1 MAIYSA
7 AVKKPVTT
15 LMIFAAVI
23 LFGFY
28 SLNYLPIDMY
38 PEVDPPYVTVM
49 TVYAGANAEEIETNV
64 TKIIEDG
71 LNSVD
76 DLEEISSVSRDN
88 MSIVTLEFSWD
99 IDITEAMNNVR
110 DAIDPVKDELPDGA
124 DTPLLFRMSTSMM
137 PVLFYAV
144 SAEESFDGLEK
155 IIDEKLVNVLNR
167 VSGIGSVS
175 VIGAP
180 GREIYVDCDP
190 KKMETYGISIA
201 QVGQVI
207 AAENLNMPSG
217 HIKMGNFDYQLR
229 VEGEFSTS
237 DVIENLVVSRVN
249 GKTIKIKDVAV
260 VNDTA
265 REVEMINSFR
275 GSDGMRLMVM
285 KQSGAN
291 TVAVGNDVKRVIEET
306 KSILPPDVQFHMI
319 YDSSDDIQK
328 SINNLSQTFMF
339 ALIFVVF
346 VVLLFLGRWRAT
358 FIIALTIPISIIMA
372 FIYLFV
378 SGGSINVISLSSLSI
393 AIGMVVDD
401 AIVVLENI
409 VKHIERGASP
419 REAAIYATKEV
430 WLSVIATTLV
440 VVAVFFPL
448 TMVGGQTGI
457 LFKQLGWIVTITV
470 TTSTIAAVT
479 LTPMLSA
486 RMLRLR
492 EKVAGKQSWY
502 DRTIIPVLDGLDRAY
517 GKVVRWSIYHKKII
531 IPGAIVIFVGSMM
544 LTKYV
549 KFENMPEQDMGMMTV
564 SFEVQTGTRVEQ
576 TNEIAKKVEDFVLAE
591 MNDEIQVTF
600 LSAGSDDDGGV
611 SALFGSSG
619 SHVVE
624 LRVRLLPVTERER
637 SIWELADLVRA
648 ELASIPEVVNYNVS
662 TASQGMSTSNTVDV
676 EIYGYDF
683 QTTTTFAN
691 QVADRLKMLEG
702 ADDISISREREKPQL
717 QVVFDQDKLAEYGLT
732 SATASTMVNYAINGM
747 TASKFREEGEEYDI
761 VVRNDI
767 ANRASISDVEN
778 INIQSPLTG
787 SFVKLSEVGRVEEY
801 WATPTVERKTR
812 QRVVTV
818 SAAPAKG
825 KVLSEVADAVSAELK
840 TMEIPNNVSIE
851 IGGAYKDMQENNA
864 DLGLLFLIIIMLVYV
879 VMASQ
884 FESFSMPLIIMTS
897 IMFSFSGVIIALLLT
912 DTTASMIAILGA
924 ILLVGIVVKNGIVM
938 IDFINLLRERGVP
951 LQQAVVEACQS
962 RLRPILMTA
971 MTTVLGMLPMALST
985 TEGSEM
991 WAPMGITVIGGL
1003 LFSTLITLVVI
1014 PAVYVL
1020 MAVKGSR
1027 NKKAKLYKKYNFLDK

>member
-15 LMIFAAVI
+15 VMIFVAVI

-28 SLNYLPIDMY
+28 SLKYLPIDMY
-38 PEVDPPYVTVM
+38 PEIDPPYVTVM
-49 TVYAGANAEEIETNV
+49 TVYAGANSEEIETNV

-88 MSIVTLEFSWD
+88 MSIITLEFSWD

-110 DAIDPVKDELPDGA
+110 DALDPVKDELPDGC
-124 DTPLLFRMSTSMM
+124 DSPLLFRMSTSMM

-144 SAEESFDGLEK
+144 SADESFSGLEK
-155 IIDEKLVNVLNR
+155 IIDEKLVNTLNR
-167 VSGIGSVS
+167 VNGIGSVS
-175 VIGAP
+175 ILGAP
-180 GREIYVDCDP
+180 GRRIYVDCDP
-190 KKMETYGISIA
+190 KKLEAYGISIS
-201 QVGQVI
+201 QIGQI
-207 AAENLNMPSG
+207 ISAENLNMPSG

-229 VEGEFSTS
+229 IEGEFTTS
-237 DVIENLVVSRVN
+237 DIIENLVVSRVD
-249 GKTIKIKDVAV
+249 GKTIKIKDVAIV
-260 VNDTA
+260 QDKG
-265 REVEMINSFR
+265 REVEMINSFK
-275 GSDGMRLMVM
+275 GNDGMRLMIM

-291 TVAVGNDVKRVIEET
+291 TVAVGDDVKRVINET
-306 KSILPPDVQFHMI
+306 KGNLPPDVQFHLL
-319 YDSSDDIQK
+319 YDSSNDIQK
-328 SINNLSQTFMF
+328 SINNLSETFLL

-358 FIIALTIPISIIMA
+358 FIIALTIPISLIVT
-372 FIYLFV
+372 FVYLFV
-378 SGGSINVISLSSLSI
+378 SGGSINIISLSSLSI

-409 VKHIERGASP
+409 IKHIERGSSP

-448 TMVGGQTGI
+448 TLTGGQPGV

-470 TTSTIAAVT
+470 VTSTLAAVT

-492 EKVAGKQSWY
+492 EKLSDKKSWY
-502 DRTIIPVLDGLDRAY
+502 DRTIVPVLDKIDDIY
-517 GKVVRWSIYHKKII
+517 GNIVHWSIYHKKVI
-531 IPGAIVIFVGSMM
+531 IPGMAIIFIATIV
-544 LTKYV
+544 LAKYI
-549 KFENMPEQDMGMMTV
+549 KFENIPEQDLGMMTI
-564 SFEVQTGTRVEQ
+564 SFECQTGTRVEK
-576 TNEIAKKVEDFVLAE
+576 TDEIAEQVEAYILKE
-591 MNDEIQVTF
+591 MGDEVSLTF
-600 LSAGSDDDGGV
+600 TSSGSDDDGGI
-611 SALFGSSG
+611 SAIFGASG

-624 LRVRLLPVTERER
+624 MRVKLVELAARER
-637 SIWELADLVRA
+637 SIWELADLIRT
-648 ELASIPEVVNYNVS
+648 EMSSIPEIVSYNVS
-662 TASQGMSTSNTVDV
+662 TASQGMGGSSNTVDV

-691 QVADRLKMLEG
+691 QIAERLKKVEG

-732 SATASTMVNYAINGM
+732 TASAASAVNYAMSGL

-761 VVRNDI
+761 IVRYDDNNRTSIADI
-767 ANRASISDVEN
+767 EN
-778 INIQSPLTG
+778 ITIQSPITG
-787 SFVKLSEVGRVEEY
+787 SLIKLTEIGKVEEY

-812 QRVVTV
+812 QRIVTV

-825 KVLSEVADAVSAELK
+825 KVLSDVAEAVNAELK
-840 TMEIPNNVSIE
+840 DIAIPSNVSIE
-851 IGGAYKDMQENNA
+851 IGGAYKDMQDNNA

-884 FESFSMPLIIMTS
+884 FESLTMPLIIMTS
-897 IMFSFSGVIIALLLT
+897 IIFSFSGVIIALLIT
-912 DTTASMIAILGA
+912 NTTASMIAILGA

-938 IDFINLLRERGVP
+938 IDFINLLRERGIE
-951 LQQAVVEACQS
+951 LHQAVVEACKS

-971 MTTVLGMLPMALST
+971 MTTVLGMLPMALSVG
-985 TEGSEM
+985 EGSEM

-1003 LFSTLITLVVI
+1003 LFSTLITLIII

-1027 NKKAKLYKKYNFLDK
+1027 NQKANELELIG

>member
-1 MAIYSA
+1 MAIYSS

-15 LMIFAAVI
+15 VMIFVAVI

-28 SLNYLPIDMY
+28 SLKYLPIDMY

-64 TKIIEDG
+64 SKIIEDG

-76 DLEEISSVSRDN
+76 DLKEISSVSRDN

-110 DAIDPVKDELPDGA
+110 DALDPVKDELPDGC

-144 SAEESFDGLEK
+144 SADESFDGLEK
-155 IIDEKLVNVLNR
+155 IIDEKLVNTLNR
-167 VSGIGSVS
+167 VNGIGSVS
-175 VIGAP
+175 ILGAP
-180 GREIYVDCDP
+180 GRKIYVDCDP
-190 KKMETYGISIA
+190 KKLEAYGVSIA
-201 QVGQVI
+201 QVGQII

-217 HIKMGNFDYQLR
+217 HVKMGNFDYQLR
-229 VEGEFSTS
+229 IEGEFTSS
-237 DVIENLVVSRVN
+237 DVIEDLVVSSVN
-249 GKTIKIKDVAV
+249 GKVIKIKDIAEVHD
-260 VNDTA
+260 NG
-265 REVEMINSFR
+265 REVEMINRFK
-275 GSDGMRLMVM
+275 GSNGMRLMIM

-291 TVAVGNDVKRVIEET
+291 TVAVGNEVKRVIAET
-306 KSILPPDVQFHMI
+306 QGNLPPDVEFSML
-319 YDSSDDIQK
+319 YDSSSDIQK
-328 SINNLSQTFMF
+328 SINNLSETFMF
-339 ALIFVVF
+339 ALLFVVL

-358 FIIALTIPISIIMA
+358 FIISLTIPISLIVA
-372 FIYLFV
+372 FIYLYV

-409 VKHIERGASP
+409 IKHIERGSSP

-448 TMVGGQTGI
+448 TLVGGQPGV

-470 TTSTIAAVT
+470 VTSTLAAVT

-486 RMLRLR
+486 KMLRLR
-492 EKVAGKQSWY
+492 DKIGGKKSWY
-502 DRTIIPVLDGLDRAY
+502 DKTIAPALDKIDDIY
-517 GKVVRWSIYHKKII
+517 GKIVRWSIYHKKII
-531 IPGAIVIFVGSMM
+531 IPGMAIVFVGTMM
-544 LTKYV
+544 LAKYV
-549 KFENMPEQDMGMMTV
+549 KFENMPEQDLGMMTIN
-564 SFEVQTGTRVEQ
+564 FECQTGTRVEK
-576 TNEIAKKVEDFVLAE
+576 TNEIAEEVENYILQE
-591 MNDEIQVTF
+591 MKDELEMTF
-600 LSAGSDDDGGV
+600 I
-611 SALFGSSG
+611 SSG
-619 SHVVE
+619 SDEESGISAIFGASGTHVVE
-624 LRVRLLPVTERER
+624 MRVKLVELAKRDR
-637 SIWELADLVRA
+637 SIWQLADLIRA
-648 ELASIPEVVNYNVS
+648 KMATIPEIVSYNVA
-662 TASQGMSTSNTVDV
+662 TQSQGMSASNTVDV

-691 QVADRLKMLEG
+691 QVAARLKLVDG

-732 SATASTMVNYAINGM
+732 TAVASTAVNYAINGM
-747 TASKFREEGEEYDI
+747 IASKFREEGEEYDI
-761 VVRNDI
+761 VVRNNE
-767 ANRASISDVEN
+767 AHRASIADIEN
-778 INIQSPLTG
+778 INIQSPKTG
-787 SFVKLSEVGRVEEY
+787 SLIKLTEIGKVEEY
-801 WATPTVERKTR
+801 WSTPTIERKTR
-812 QRVVTV
+812 QRIVTV

-825 KVLSEVADAVSAELK
+825 KVLSDVAVAVNEALKDIEV
-840 TMEIPNNVSIE
+840 PNNVSVE

-884 FESFSMPLIIMTS
+884 FESLSMPLIIMTS
-897 IMFSFSGVIIALLLT
+897 IMFSFSGVILALLLT
-912 DTTASMIAILGA
+912 DTTASMVAILGA

-938 IDFINLLRERGVP
+938 IDFINLLRERGVE
-951 LQQAVVEACQS
+951 LHDAVVDACKS

-971 MTTVLGMLPMALST
+971 MTTVLGMLPMALSVG
-985 TEGSEM
+985 EGSEM

-1003 LFSTLITLVVI
+1003 LFSTIITLIII
-1014 PAVYVL
+1014 PAIYVL

-1027 NKKAKLYKKYNFLDK
+1027 NQKAKVYKKFKFLD